1 MTSDIILEM
10 RGVSKHFGAVRALHN
25 ITFDVRAGEVH
36 GLVGENGAGKSTL
49 MGVASGALL
58 ATEGDVHICGEEMRG
73 DPQKARNLG
82 LAIVRQEPALMPDLS
97 VAENL
102 FLGLPEAHRPKLSN
116 LKSWARSL
124 LQKWSAN
131 VAIDVRAPI
140 TSLNPEQRFIVE
152 IVKALACEPKIL
164 VLDEPTE
171 HLASED
177 VERLF
182 QRIREVTARG
192 ASVIYISHRIRE
204 VQAIANR
211 LTVLRDGESQGT
223 YDATS
228 LSEDQ
233 IVSLI
238 VGTSLDRTFPPKA
251 EGAEGEVVLETLHYS
266 APGFSDVS
274 VTVRAGEIFGLAGID
289 ANGQR
294 EFMRAL
300 AGINRGVGKVAINGK
315 DVKVT
320 SSKSALALGIS
331 YLPGDRHREG
341 IFADLAVRENFSIRS
356 AKQDLAGGL
365 ISSSSEERRANQAVR
380 RFNVKTPN
388 IETPIRSLS
397 GGNQQKVVL
406 ASVLA
411 SNPKILLVDEPTQGV
426 DVGARAEIYKTLRE
440 VAAKGIAIILVSSDQ
455 QEVAG
460 LSDKVAIFSRG
471 KIVETLSG
479 ERVTE
484 DNITASVLK
493 ATGQRDKHHKKV
505 APVWKWAAG
514 NSAPLIMVALAILI
528 LGAAA
533 ALYNPFYI
541 SPRSLTGMMTL
552 VATLALVAYGQQLLL
567 LVGGIDLS
575 VGPLMGL
582 CQVVASFY
590 LLEELG
596 PESHL
601 MGWSLLIL
609 VAVAV
614 GLVNWALVEP
624 LGLHPMVVTLA
635 TFMAIQ
641 AISLILRPTPDGM
654 IDSNVMTALGTKLGI
669 FPVIFLIA
677 LAVGVVLEF
686 VLYRRT
692 LGLSL
697 RGLGSRQEAARTA
710 GIRPAA
716 VRLLAY
722 VGCSLLAGIA
732 SITMMPQVG
741 IGDPRAG
748 LGYTLGSI
756 AAVVIGGASLF
767 GGRGSFIGAFLGAIF
782 ITQVNSVT
790 SFLSLDQAWQSY
802 LLGFLIL
809 AAVSLYSKSRQKVV
823 QA

>member
-1 MTSDIILEM
+1 MTDNLLLDIK
-10 RGVSKHFGAVRALHN
+10 GVSKHFGAVRALQDV
-25 ITFDVRAGEVH
+25 TFDVRAGEVH

-49 MGVASGALL
+49 MGVASGALV
-58 ATEGDVHICGEEMRG
+58 ATDGEVRIAGQEMSG
-73 DPQKARNLG
+73 DPKKARNLG
-82 LAIVRQEPALMPDLS
+82 IAIVRQEPALMPDLS

-102 FLGLPEAHRPKLSN
+102 FLGLPESRRPGLSDLN
-116 LKSWARSL
+116 SWARGL
-124 LQKWSAN
+124 LQRWSAN
-131 VAIDVRAPI
+131 VSIDVRSQIAM
-140 TSLNPEQRFIVE
+140 LNPEQRFIVE

-171 HLASED
+171 HLATED
-177 VERLF
+177 VDRLF

-192 ASVIYISHRIRE
+192 AAVVYISHRIRE
-204 VQAIANR
+204 VQAIADR

-223 YDATS
+223 YDAS
-228 LSEDQ
+228 HLSEDE

-251 EGAEGEVVLETLHYS
+251 GGNEESVVLEAANLS
-266 APGFSDVS
+266 GPGFSNVS
-274 VTVRAGEIFGLAGID
+274 LKVRSGEILGLAGID

-300 AGINRGVGKVAINGK
+300 AGLTRGTGTLSINGR
-315 DVKVT
+315 DVNIT
-320 SSKSALALGIS
+320 SSKGAMAAGIS
-331 YLPGDRHREG
+331 YLPGDRHHEG

-356 AKQDLAGGL
+356 QKKDLLGGL
-365 ISSSSEERRANQAVR
+365 INYGSEERRANDAVR
-380 RFNVKTPN
+380 RFNVKTPDV
-388 IETPIRSLS
+388 ETPIRSLS

-411 SNPKILLVDEPTQGV
+411 SNPKVLLVDEPTQGV
-426 DVGARAEIYKTLRE
+426 DVGARAEIYRTLRD
-440 VAAKGIAIILVSSDQ
+440 VAAKGVAIILVSSDQ

-460 LSDKVAIFSRG
+460 LSDNVAIFSRG
-471 KIVETLSG
+471 RIVETLSKD
-479 ERVTE
+479 RVTE

-493 ATGQRDKHHKKV
+493 ATGQRDKHHKSV
-505 APVWKWAAG
+505 GPFWKWAAG
-514 NSAPLIMVALAILI
+514 NTAPLIMVGLAILV
-528 LGAAA
+528 LGAGA
-533 ALYNPFYI
+533 ALWNPFYI

-552 VATLALVAYGQQLLL
+552 IATLALVAYGQQLLL

-575 VGPLMGL
+575 VGPVMGL

-596 PESHL
+596 LQSHVS
-601 MGWSLLIL
+601 GWALLLL
-609 VAVAV
+609 VAAAV
-614 GLVNWALVEP
+614 GVINWILVEP

-635 TFMAIQ
+635 TFMAVQ
-641 AISLILRPTPDGM
+641 AVSLILRPVPDGM
-654 IDSNVMTALGTKLGI
+654 IASDVMIGLGTKIGI
-669 FPVIFLIA
+669 FPVTFLFA
-677 LAVGVVLEF
+677 LALGLVFEF
-686 VLYRRT
+686 VLYRRA

-710 GIRPAA
+710 GVRPAS

-722 VGCSLLAGIA
+722 VGCSLLAGVA
-732 SITMMPQVG
+732 SITMIPQVG

-790 SFLSLDQAWQSY
+790 SFLRLDQAWQSY

-809 AAVSLYSKSRQKVV
+809 AAVSLFSKSRQKVV